1 VLEPATKPDFRTL
14 HESSHQSPLELV
26 ELLPES
32 LLHELP
38 ESDETDPESKA
49 PPQWEPETSVA
60 GSAAIPCIA
69 PTAAT
74 ASTTCRLPSSSV
86 GVPEGDW
93 IVSETPAAP
102 DAYIQ
107 VSSLD
112 RDREW
117 TPVPAPDAF
126 GPFDRTTQ
134 TISRINP
141 VSTAK
146 DPAARINAMISMSI
160 VPPR

>member
-1 VLEPATKPDFRTL
+1 M
-14 HESSHQSPLELV
+14 

-86 GVPEGDW
+86 GVPEEEW
-93 IVSETPAAP
+93 IVSEIPAAP

-112 RDREW
+112 RDRERI
-117 TPVPAPDAF
+117 PVPIPVPTPDARE
-126 GPFDRTTQ
+126 PFDRTTQ